1 MIVTPNIIQL
11 FITQTPKSEEPISV
25 RLFGSIKITK
35 MKPKWFKNTIAFLI
49 YFFGLSVSSY
59 SMDDAEVFAFTDF
72 ISGLVKTSVIQK
84 SGSFCVLGSDEISSV
99 LMMKDRKILDITKNL
114 DKFNSCKAI
123 YIARGSEKSLKLEIA
138 KFNNA
143 KIMTIAVFD
152 GFTEIGGM
160 FQVQIGRR
168 NFEIISNQ
176 KVLKDSNVKISS
188 LLSGLIIN

>member
-1 MIVTPNIIQL
+1 M
-11 FITQTPKSEEPISV
+11 EEPTSV

-49 YFFGLSVSSY
+49 FFFGLSASSY

-72 ISGLVKTSVIQK
+72 IGGLVKSSSIQK
-84 SGSFCVLGSDEISSV
+84 NGFFCVLGSDEISSA
-99 LMMKDRKILDITKNL
+99 LMIKDRKILDITKSL

-138 KFNNA
+138 KFNNV

-168 NFEIISNQ
+168 NFEIISNP
-176 KVLKDSNVKISS
+176 KVLKDSNVKINS
-188 LLSGLIIN
+188 LLSSLIIN